1 MSEIYTFSDIFCP
14 FFGPWPNVMALRAIS
29 DNFTDFLGISGPE
42 GPPKACQAQR
52 TPKTSKLVVFDL
64 KIGGFRPQNWWFY
77 YRGRLPVADYPYP
90 HTPWPTTRT
99 HIPVAD

>member
-64 KIGGFRPQNWWFY
+64 KIGGFTT
-77 YRGRLPVADYPYP
+77 VADY
-90 HTPWPTTRT
+90 PWPTTRT
-99 HIPVAD
+99 HIPRGRLPVPTYPWPTSPW